1 MRIVLLGPPGSGKG
15 THGKRLA
22 EALGTPLISTGD
34 ILRES
39 IAQQT
44 RLGMAAQEDVKA
56 GRLVAD
62 ETVLGLIETR
72 LESKDAQAGFIL
84 DGFPRTVAQADGL
97 TKILGGWNIDHVVN
111 LVVPAEVVVSRLEQ
125 RWLCGQCGAIYN
137 TKTAPP
143 KVAGICD
150 RCGGKLKQREDDRP
164 EAVRTRL
171 QVYERETAPLVDYY
185 EREGVLRNVD
195 ASGSPERVYAA
206 IERAIGKVKA

>member
-15 THGKRLA
+15 THGKRLM
-22 EALGTPLISTGD
+22 EALGMPLISTGD
-34 ILRES
+34 ILREA
-39 IAQQT
+39 IAQET
-44 RLGMAAQEDVKA
+44 RLGRAAQEDVKA

-97 TKILGGWNIDHVVN
+97 KKILGGWNIDHVVN
-111 LVVPAEVVVSRLEQ
+111 LVVPAEVVVSRLQE
-125 RWLCGQCGAIYN
+125 RWQCGQCGAIYN

-150 RCGGKLKQREDDRP
+150 RCGGNLKQREDDRP

-171 QVYERETAPLVDYY
+171 QVYDRETAPLVDYY
-185 EREGVLRNVD
+185 KREGTLRNVD
-195 ASGSPERVYAA
+195 ASGPAEKVYAA
-206 IERAIGKVKA
+206 LERAIGKVKA